1 MKKPKATLI
10 TFPNGKVLQTPM
22 ITPLRFHQYRV
33 GTASGYGRL
42 ICLASGLALSL
53 AMSACAGTRTVG
65 GASDLVVLPNQE
77 LPTPMAGDYA
87 RSAEQHLLGPFDK
100 VIIDVQAFEELRARE
115 IQIDASGRFALPWV
129 GAVEAAGLSIS
140 EVEEV
145 LVERLRAAHL
155 RNPQVAVNLVES
167 NSRMITVEGQVKNP
181 GLHPVRGRTTLLQ
194 GVALA
199 GGTTE
204 FANSELVIIFRDVG
218 SQRMAA
224 VYDINRVR
232 LGMDRDP
239 EIYPNDIIM
248 IDDNRARR
256 LFGQIIQAAFPLSQ
270 FILIVDRI
278 SR

>member
-1 MKKPKATLI
+1 MILNPRSNQ
-10 TFPNGKVLQTPM
+10 NG
-22 ITPLRFHQYRV
+22 RGR
-33 GTASGYGRL
+33 ASAHIRAA
-42 ICLASGLALSL
+42 CLAGSLGLSL
-53 AMSACAGTRTVG
+53 MLGACAGTRTIG
-65 GASDLVVLPNQE
+65 GASDLVVLPDQE
-77 LPTPMAGDYA
+77 LPPPLAGDYA

-115 IQIDASGRFALPWV
+115 IQIDASGRFALPWI
-129 GAVEAAGLSIS
+129 GAVDAAGLSIA
-140 EVEEV
+140 ELENV

-155 RNPQVAVNLVES
+155 RNPQVAINLGEA
-167 NSRMITVEGQVKNP
+167 NSRMFTVEGQVKNP
-181 GLHPVRGRTTLLQ
+181 GLHPVRGRMTLMQ
-194 GVALA
+194 GVAMA
-199 GGTTE
+199 GGTTD

-218 SQRMAA
+218 NQRMAA

-248 IDDNRARR
+248 IDDNKARR

-278 SR
+278 AR